1 MTRQASAPVALTI
14 AGSDSGANAG
24 IQADLL
30 AFAAN
35 GVYGATAIACLTA
48 QNPVS
53 VSAIHAAP
61 GGFVRE
67 QANQVQ
73 AYFRPRAAK
82 TGMLFNAEII
92 EAVADFFAAHPE
104 IRLVVDP
111 VMVATSGKPLLE
123 PLAIETIKRRLLPLA
138 DVVTPN
144 LDEAAIL
151 VGRALPGPREIE
163 EAARELAA
171 AYETCAFIKGGHLP
185 GDELRDIVCEP
196 GGQLHCFTQ
205 ARIHGINTHGSG
217 CTLSAAIAA
226 RLALGESPLAAIQ
239 EARRYLRRGMEHP
252 IRLGGDRFINHFPP

>member
-1 MTRQASAPVALTI
+1 MTRPASAPVALTI

-48 QNPVS
+48 QNPGS

-61 GGFVRE
+61 GAFVRE
-67 QANQVQ
+67 QADQVH
-73 AYFRPRAAK
+73 AFYKPRAAK

-92 EAVADFFAAHPE
+92 EAVADFFAARPE

-123 PLAIETIKRRLLPLA
+123 PRAIETIKRRLLPLA
-138 DVVTPN
+138 EIITPN

-151 VGRALPGPREIE
+151 LGRALSGPEAIE
-163 EAARELAA
+163 EAARELADA
-171 AYETCAFIKGGHLP
+171 HGARAFIKGGHLP
-185 GDELRDIVCEP
+185 GDELTDVVCEP
-196 GGQLHCFTQ
+196 GGQLHFFTQ
-205 ARIHGINTHGSG
+205 TRIREINTHGSG

-226 RLALGESPLAAIQ
+226 RLALGEAPLDAIA